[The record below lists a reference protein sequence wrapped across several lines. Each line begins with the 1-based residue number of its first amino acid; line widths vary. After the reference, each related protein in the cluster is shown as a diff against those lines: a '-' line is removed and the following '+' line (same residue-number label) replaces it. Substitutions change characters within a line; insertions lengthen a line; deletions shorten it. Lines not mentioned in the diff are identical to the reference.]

1 MNLIVAVD
9 EAFGIGKGGKL
20 PWHIPAD
27 LAYFKRMT
35 LGKTVIMGRRTL
47 ESFPGGRPLPKRN
60 NLVLTANP
68 AYEQANVM
76 ALYSLEQLLE
86 KVKRLPPDDVF
97 VIGGATVYEQLLP
110 YCARAYVTKVCGRF
124 ETDTAFPNLDQ
135 LEGWRLTLSQ
145 PVQEDNGYEFRF
157 CVYQNSRA
165 KALPQ

>member
-9 EAFGIGKGGKL
+9 EAFGIGKDGKL
-20 PWHIPAD
+20 PWHIAAD

-35 LGKTVIMGRRTL
+35 LGKTVIMGRKTL

-68 AYEQANVM
+68 AYERDNVM
-76 ALYSLEQLLE
+76 VLHSVGQLLE

-97 VIGGATVYEQLLP
+97 VIGGAAVYEALLP
-110 YCARAYVTKVCGRF
+110 YCSRAYVTKVEGVF
-124 ETDTAFPNLDQ
+124 DTDTAIPNLDGI
-135 LEGWRLTLSQ
+135 EGWSLAVSQ
-145 PVQEDNGYEFRF
+145 PVQEDNGYQFRF
-157 CVYQNSRA
+157 CVYENSRA